1 MKPKKITELDWNLI
15 QEKYNNN
22 LTEIKDKIE
31 NNYPVQYII
40 GNVDFYGCQI
50 NVDERVLIP
59 RFETE
64 LLVDKIIKRINYFSK
79 KDIRIID
86 LGTGSGCIAIAL
98 QKNLSCDMS
107 AVDISQEALDVAKE
121 NGNQNQVQINWKQCD
136 MLNISL
142 NYDIVVSNPP
152 YVAKKEPVGQ
162 ETNFEPQMA
171 IFAEENGLYF
181 YHKIMEKI
189 SLEPRKPFM
198 ICFEIGMT
206 QGTSIKDLANK
217 IIPEYQCEIEKDYT
231 ERERFVF
238 LTLKR

>member
-79 KDIRIID
+79 K
-86 LGTGSGCIAIAL
+86 
-98 QKNLSCDMS
+98 
-107 AVDISQEALDVAKE
+107 
-121 NGNQNQVQINWKQCD
+121 
-136 MLNISL
+136 
-142 NYDIVVSNPP
+142 
-152 YVAKKEPVGQ
+152 
-162 ETNFEPQMA
+162 
-171 IFAEENGLYF
+171 
-181 YHKIMEKI
+181 
-189 SLEPRKPFM
+189 
-198 ICFEIGMT
+198 
-206 QGTSIKDLANK
+206 
-217 IIPEYQCEIEKDYT
+217 
-231 ERERFVF
+231 
-238 LTLKR
+238 